1 VNLGLKD
8 KLVLVT
14 GSGSGIGKATAKT
27 YLQEGARLIVHGL
40 TEAEVAACVD
50 DLSPLG
56 YVKGIA
62 ADLTNQAGA
71 TALADF
77 AIAQGEVDI
86 LINNVGIFSV
96 KPFEDLTDEDW
107 MHYFNINVLSAVRM
121 SRIFLPAMLKR
132 GTGAIIN
139 MASEAAV
146 KPLPQMVHY
155 SVTKTAMLGLTRG
168 MAELTKGTKVRI
180 NSILPGPTWTE
191 GVEAYFD
198 ELADQ
203 KGEPLDTIVDNYFK
217 SDEPTSLIQ
226 RFVQPDEV
234 ARMIVTIS
242 ASTASNGAAHRIEG
256 GIVRNIL

>member
-1 VNLGLKD
+1 MDLGLKD

-14 GSGSGIGKATAKT
+14 GSGSGIGKATAQA
-27 YLQEGARLIVHGL
+27 YLEEGARLIVHGL
-40 TEAEVAACVD
+40 TDEEVSACVD
-50 DLSPLG
+50 DLSQLG
-56 YVKGIA
+56 SVEGIA
-62 ADLTNQAGA
+62 ADLTISGDATKLAEFAQARGNIDV
-71 TALADF
+71 L
-77 AIAQGEVDI
+77 V
-86 LINNVGIFSV
+86 NNVGIFSV

-107 MHYFNINVLSAVRM
+107 MYYFNINVMSAVRM
-121 SRIFLPAMLKR
+121 SRVFLPAMLKR
-132 GTGAIIN
+132 NDGSIIN

-168 MAELTKGTKVRI
+168 MAELTKGTKVRV

-198 ELADQ
+198 GLAEQ
-203 KGEPLDTIVDNYFK
+203 KGEPLDAIVDNYFK
-217 SDEPTSLIQ
+217 TDEPTSLIQ

>member
-1 VNLGLKD
+1 MDLGLKD

-14 GSGSGIGKATAKT
+14 GSGSGIGKATARV
-27 YLQEGARLIVHGL
+27 YLLEGARVIVHGL
-40 TEAEVAACVD
+40 TDAEVAACVD
-50 DLSPLG
+50 DLTPFG
-56 YVKGIA
+56 NVKGIA
-62 ADLTNQAGA
+62 ADLTKTSDA

-77 AIAQGEVDI
+77 ARAQGDVDV
-86 LINNVGIFSV
+86 LVNNVGIFSV
-96 KPFEDLTDEDW
+96 KPFEDLTDDDW
-107 MHYFNINVLSAVRM
+107 IHYFNINVLSAVRM

-132 GTGAIIN
+132 GEGSIIN
-139 MASEAAV
+139 MASEAGV

-168 MAELTKGTKVRI
+168 MAELTKGTKVRV

-198 ELADQ
+198 GLANQ
-203 KGEPLDTIVDNYFK
+203 KGAPLDTIIDNYFK

>member
-1 VNLGLKD
+1 MDLGLRD
-8 KLVLVT
+8 KLVLIT
-14 GSGSGIGKATAKT
+14 GSGSGIGKATAKI

-40 TEAEVAACVD
+40 TSAEVSSCVAE
-50 DLSPLG
+50 LSTLG
-56 YVKGIA
+56 PVNGIA
-62 ADLTNQAGA
+62 ADLTNSDNAA
-71 TALADF
+71 RLADF
-77 AIAQGEVDI
+77 AREQGEVDV
-86 LINNVGIFSV
+86 LVNNVGIFSV
-96 KPFEDLTDEDW
+96 KPFEDLTDDDW
-107 MHYFNINVLSAVRM
+107 MHYFNINVMSAVRM

-132 GTGAIIN
+132 GGGSIIN

-155 SVTKTAMLGLTRG
+155 SVTKTAILALTRG
-168 MAELTKGTKVRI
+168 MAELTKGTKVRV

-198 ELADQ
+198 GLAEQ
-203 KGEPLDTIVDNYFK
+203 KGEPLETIVNNYFK

-242 ASTASNGAAHRIEG
+242 ASTASNGAAHKIEG

>member
-1 VNLGLKD
+1 MDLGLKD

-27 YLQEGARLIVHGL
+27 YMKEGARLIVHGL
-40 TEAEVAACVD
+40 TEAEVISCVD
-50 DLSPLG
+50 DLSSLG
-56 YVKGIA
+56 DVKGFA
-62 ADLTNQAGA
+62 GDLAKTDEANG
-71 TALADF
+71 LADF
-77 AIAQGEVDI
+77 ANSHGNLDI

-96 KPFEDLTDEDW
+96 KPFDELTDEDW

-121 SRIFLPAMLKR
+121 SRIFLPEMLER
-132 GTGAIIN
+132 GTGSIIN

-155 SVTKTAMLGLTRG
+155 SVTKTAILGLTRG
-168 MAELTKGTKVRI
+168 MAELTKGTKVRV

-198 ELADQ
+198 GLANQ
-203 KGEPLDTIVDNYFK
+203 KNEPLDKIVNNYFK
-217 SDEPTSLIQ
+217 FDEPTSLIQ

>member
-1 VNLGLKD
+1 MDLGLKD

-14 GSGSGIGKATAKT
+14 GSGSGIGKAAAQA
-27 YLQEGARLIVHGL
+27 YLEEGARLIVHGL
-40 TEAEVAACVD
+40 TDEEVTACVD
-50 DLSPLG
+50 ELSPHG
-56 YVKGIA
+56 PVEGIA
-62 ADLTNQAGA
+62 ADLTNSDDATKLAEFAQARGN
-71 TALADF
+71 
-77 AIAQGEVDI
+77 VDV
-86 LINNVGIFSV
+86 LVNNVGIFSV
-96 KPFEDLTDEDW
+96 KPFEDLTDDDW
-107 MHYFNINVLSAVRM
+107 MHYFNINVMSAVRM

-132 GTGAIIN
+132 NEGSIIN

-168 MAELTKGTKVRI
+168 MAELTKGTKVRV

-198 ELADQ
+198 GLAEQ

-242 ASTASNGAAHRIEG
+242 ASTASNGAAHKIEG

>member
-1 VNLGLKD
+1 MDLGLKD

-14 GSGSGIGKATAKT
+14 GSGSGIGKATAQA
-27 YLQEGARLIVHGL
+27 YLEEGARLIVHGL
-40 TEAEVAACVD
+40 TEAEVAACVK
-50 DLSPLG
+50 DLTALG
-56 YVKGIA
+56 DVKGMA
-62 ADLTNQAGA
+62 ADLSNLADA
-71 TALADF
+71 MALAELARAHGD
-77 AIAQGEVDI
+77 VDV
-86 LINNVGIFSV
+86 LVNNVGIFSV

-121 SRIFLPAMLKR
+121 SRIFLPEMLTR
-132 GTGAIIN
+132 GTGSIIN

-168 MAELTKGTKVRI
+168 MAELTKGTGVRV

-198 ELADQ
+198 GLADQ
-203 KGEPLDTIVDNYFK
+203 KGEPLDSIVENYFK

-226 RFVQPDEV
+226 RFVLPDEV
-234 ARMIVTIS
+234 ARMIVTVS

-256 GIVRNIL
+256 GIIRNIL

>member
-1 VNLGLKD
+1 MDLGLKD

-14 GSGSGIGKATAKT
+14 GSGSGIGKATAQA
-27 YLQEGARLIVHGL
+27 YLEEGARLIVHGL
-40 TEAEVAACVD
+40 TDEEVSACVD
-50 DLSPLG
+50 DLSRLG
-56 YVKGIA
+56 SVEGIA
-62 ADLTNQAGA
+62 ADLTSSGDAAKLAEFAQARG
-71 TALADF
+71 
-77 AIAQGEVDI
+77 DI
-86 LINNVGIFSV
+86 DVLVNNVGIFSV
-96 KPFEDLTDEDW
+96 EPFEDLTDDDW
-107 MHYFNINVLSAVRM
+107 MHYFNINVMSAVRM
-121 SRIFLPAMLKR
+121 SRVFLPAMLKR
-132 GTGAIIN
+132 NDGSIIN

-168 MAELTKGTKVRI
+168 MAELTKGTKVRV

-198 ELADQ
+198 GLAEQ
-203 KGEPLDTIVDNYFK
+203 KGEPLDAIVDNYFK
-217 SDEPTSLIQ
+217 TDEPTSLIQ

-234 ARMIVTIS
+234 ARMIVAIS

>member
-1 VNLGLKD
+1 MDLGLKD

-14 GSGSGIGKATAKT
+14 GSGSGIGKATAKL
-27 YLQEGARLIVHGL
+27 YLEEGARVIVHGL
-40 TEAEVAACVD
+40 TEAETAACVD
-50 DLSPLG
+50 DLSSLG
-56 YVKGIA
+56 DVKGFA
-62 ADLTNQAGA
+62 ADLTK
-71 TALADF
+71 TADAASLAEF
-77 AIAQGEVDI
+77 AQAQGEVDI
-86 LINNVGIFSV
+86 LVNNVGIFSV
-96 KPFEDLTDEDW
+96 KPFEELTDEDW
-107 MHYFNINVLSAVRM
+107 LHYFNTNVLSAVRM
-121 SRIFLPAMLKR
+121 SRTFLPAMLKR
-132 GTGAIIN
+132 GEGSIIN

-155 SVTKTAMLGLTRG
+155 SVSKTAILGLTRG
-168 MAELTKGTKVRI
+168 MAELTKGTKVRV

-198 ELADQ
+198 GLADQ
-203 KGEPLDTIVDNYFK
+203 KGKPLDTIVDNYFK

>member
-1 VNLGLKD
+1 MDLGLKD

-14 GSGSGIGKATAKT
+14 GSGSGIGKATAQA
-27 YLQEGARLIVHGL
+27 YLEEGARLIVHGL
-40 TEAEVAACVD
+40 TDREVSACVD
-50 DLSPLG
+50 DLSHLG
-56 YVKGIA
+56 SVEGIA
-62 ADLTNQAGA
+62 ADLTISGDATKLAEFAQARGNIDV
-71 TALADF
+71 L
-77 AIAQGEVDI
+77 V
-86 LINNVGIFSV
+86 NNVGIFSV
-96 KPFEDLTDEDW
+96 KPFEDLTDDDW
-107 MHYFNINVLSAVRM
+107 MHYFNINVMSAVRM
-121 SRIFLPAMLKR
+121 SRVFLPAMLKR
-132 GTGAIIN
+132 NDGSIIN

-168 MAELTKGTKVRI
+168 MAELTKGTKVRV

-198 ELADQ
+198 GLAEQ
-203 KGEPLDTIVDNYFK
+203 KGEPLDAIVDNYFK

-234 ARMIVTIS
+234 ARMIVLVS
-242 ASTASNGAAHRIEG
+242 ASTASNGAAHKIEG

>member
-1 VNLGLKD
+1 MDLGLRD

-40 TEAEVAACVD
+40 TEAEVRACVK

-56 YVKGIA
+56 DVQGLA
-62 ADLTNQAGA
+62 ADLTRQSDAI
-71 TALADF
+71 ALADF
-77 AIAQGEVDI
+77 AKAQGEVDV
-86 LINNVGIFSV
+86 LVNNVGIFSV
-96 KPFEDLTDEDW
+96 KPFEELTDDDW
-107 MHYFNINVLSAVRM
+107 MHYFNINALSAVRM

-132 GTGAIIN
+132 GEGAIIN

-168 MAELTKGTKVRI
+168 MAELTKGTKVRV

-198 ELADQ
+198 GLAEQ
-203 KGEPLDTIVDNYFK
+203 KGEPLETIVDNYFK

-242 ASTASNGAAHRIEG
+242 ASTASNGAAHRVEG

>member
-1 VNLGLKD
+1 MDLGLKD

-14 GSGSGIGKATAKT
+14 GSGSGIGKATAQA
-27 YLQEGARLIVHGL
+27 YLEEGARLIVHGL
-40 TEAEVAACVD
+40 TDEEVSACVD
-50 DLSPLG
+50 DLSQLG
-56 YVKGIA
+56 SVEGIA
-62 ADLTNQAGA
+62 ADLTNSGDATKLAEFAQARGNIDV
-71 TALADF
+71 L
-77 AIAQGEVDI
+77 V
-86 LINNVGIFSV
+86 NNVGIFSV

-107 MHYFNINVLSAVRM
+107 MYYFNINVMSAVRM
-121 SRIFLPAMLKR
+121 SRVFLPAMLKR
-132 GTGAIIN
+132 NDGSIIN

-168 MAELTKGTKVRI
+168 MAELTKGTKVRV

-198 ELADQ
+198 GLAEQ
-203 KGEPLDTIVDNYFK
+203 KGEPLDVIVDNYFK
-217 SDEPTSLIQ
+217 TDEPTSLIQ
-226 RFVQPDEV
+226 RFVKPDEV

>member
-1 VNLGLKD
+1 MDLGLKD

-14 GSGSGIGKATAKT
+14 GSGSGIGKATARV
-27 YLQEGARLIVHGL
+27 YLEEGARVVVHGL
-40 TEAEVAACVD
+40 TDAEVAACVS

-56 YVKGIA
+56 EVTGKAG
-62 ADLTNQAGA
+62 DLTDPAEA
-71 TALADF
+71 DALAAF
-77 AIAQGEVDI
+77 AQDQGEVDV
-86 LINNVGIFSV
+86 LVNNVGIFSV
-96 KPFEDLTDEDW
+96 KPFDELTDADW
-107 MHYFNINVLSAVRM
+107 MRFFDINVMSAVRM
-121 SRIFLPAMLKR
+121 SRVFLPAMLKR
-132 GTGAIIN
+132 GQGSIIN
-139 MASEAAV
+139 MASEAGV

-168 MAELTKGTKVRI
+168 MAELTKGTPVRV

-198 ELADQ
+198 GLAEQ
-203 KGEPLDTIVDNYFK
+203 KDEPVDDIVGGYFK

-256 GIVRNIL
+256 GIVRSIL

>member
-1 VNLGLKD
+1 MDLGLD
-8 KLVLVT
+8 NKLVLIS
-14 GSGSGIGKATAKT
+14 GSSSGIGKATAKT
-27 YLQEGARLIVHGL
+27 YLEEGARVIVHGL
-40 TEAEVAACVD
+40 TIAEVDTCVNE
-50 DLSPLG
+50 LSAYG
-56 YVKGIA
+56 EVHGMA
-62 ADLTNQAGA
+62 ADLTHAEQA

-77 AIAQGEVDI
+77 SKTHGPVDI
-86 LINNVGIFSV
+86 LVNNVGIFSV
-96 KPFEDLTDEDW
+96 KEFAELTDEDW
-107 MHYFNINVLSAVRM
+107 LFYFNINVLSAVRM

-132 GTGAIIN
+132 GSGAIIN

-168 MAELTKGTKVRI
+168 MAELTKGTNIRV

-191 GVEAYFD
+191 GVEAYF
-198 ELADQ
+198 EGLATQ
-203 KGEPLDTIVDNYFK
+203 KGAPIDTIIDNYFEI
-217 SDEPTSLIQ
+217 DEPTSLIQ

>member
-1 VNLGLKD
+1 MNLGLKD

-40 TEAEVAACVD
+40 TEEEVAACVD

-56 YVKGIA
+56 EVTGIA
-62 ADLTNQAGA
+62 ADLTKQTDA

-77 AIAQGEVDI
+77 ARAQGEVDI
-86 LINNVGIFSV
+86 LVNNVGIFSV

>member
-1 VNLGLKD
+1 MDLGLKD
-8 KLVLVT
+8 KLVLIT
-14 GSGSGIGKATAKT
+14 GSGSGIGKAAARI

-40 TEAEVAACVD
+40 TSAEVSACID
-50 DLSPLG
+50 ELSTLG
-56 YVKGIA
+56 PVEGIA
-62 ADLTNQAGA
+62 ADLTNAENAQ
-71 TALADF
+71 ALADF
-77 AIAQGEVDI
+77 AREKGEVDV
-86 LINNVGIFSV
+86 LVNNVGIFSV
-96 KPFEDLTDEDW
+96 KPFEDLTDDDW
-107 MHYFNINVLSAVRM
+107 MHYFNINVMSAVRM

-132 GTGAIIN
+132 GEGSIIN

-155 SVTKTAMLGLTRG
+155 SVTKTAILALTRA
-168 MAELTKGTKVRI
+168 MAELTKGTKVRV

-198 ELADQ
+198 GLAEQ
-203 KGEPLDTIVDNYFK
+203 KGEPLDSIVNNYFK

-242 ASTASNGAAHRIEG
+242 ASTASNGAAHKIEG

>member
-1 VNLGLKD
+1 MDLGLRD
-8 KLVLVT
+8 KLVLIT
-14 GSGSGIGKATAKT
+14 GSGSGIGKATAKI

-40 TEAEVAACVD
+40 TSAEVSSCVAE
-50 DLSPLG
+50 LSTLG
-56 YVKGIA
+56 PVKGIA
-62 ADLTNQAGA
+62 ADLTNSDNAA
-71 TALADF
+71 RLADF
-77 AIAQGEVDI
+77 AREQGEVDV
-86 LINNVGIFSV
+86 LVNNVGIFSV
-96 KPFEDLTDEDW
+96 KPFEDLTDDDW
-107 MHYFNINVLSAVRM
+107 MHYFNINVMSAVRM

-132 GTGAIIN
+132 GGGSIIN

-155 SVTKTAMLGLTRG
+155 SVTKTAILALTRG
-168 MAELTKGTKVRI
+168 MAELTKGTKVRV

-198 ELADQ
+198 GLAEQ
-203 KGEPLDTIVDNYFK
+203 KGEPLDTIVNNYFK

-242 ASTASNGAAHRIEG
+242 ASTASNGAAHKIEG

>member
-1 VNLGLKD
+1 MDLGLRD
-8 KLVLVT
+8 KLVLIT
-14 GSGSGIGKATAKT
+14 GSSSGIGKATAKI

-40 TEAEVAACVD
+40 TSAEVSSCVAE
-50 DLSPLG
+50 LSTLG
-56 YVKGIA
+56 PVKGIA
-62 ADLTNQAGA
+62 ADLTNSDNAA
-71 TALADF
+71 RLADF
-77 AIAQGEVDI
+77 AREQGEVDV
-86 LINNVGIFSV
+86 LVNNVGIFSV
-96 KPFEDLTDEDW
+96 KPFEDLTDDDW
-107 MHYFNINVLSAVRM
+107 MHYFNINVMSAVRM

-132 GTGAIIN
+132 GGGSIIN

-155 SVTKTAMLGLTRG
+155 SVTKTAILALTRG
-168 MAELTKGTKVRI
+168 MAELTKGTKVRV

-198 ELADQ
+198 GLAEQ
-203 KGEPLDTIVDNYFK
+203 KGEPLETIVNNYFK

-242 ASTASNGAAHRIEG
+242 ASTASNGAAHKIEG

>member
-1 VNLGLKD
+1 MDLGLKD

-40 TEAEVAACVD
+40 TEEEVAACVD

-56 YVKGIA
+56 EVTGIA
-62 ADLTNQAGA
+62 ADLTKQTDA

-77 AIAQGEVDI
+77 ARAQGEVDI
-86 LINNVGIFSV
+86 LVNNVGIFSV

-168 MAELTKGTKVRI
+168 MAELTKGTKVRV

-198 ELADQ
+198 GLADQ
-203 KGEPLDTIVDNYFK
+203 KGEPLDAIIDNYFK

>member
-1 VNLGLKD
+1 MDLGLKD
-8 KLVLVT
+8 KLVLIT
-14 GSGSGIGKATAKT
+14 GSGSGIGKATARI
-27 YLQEGARLIVHGL
+27 YLEEGARLIVHGL
-40 TEAEVAACVD
+40 TSAEVSACID
-50 DLSPLG
+50 ELSTLG
-56 YVKGIA
+56 PVEGIA
-62 ADLTNQAGA
+62 ADLTNADNA
-71 TALADF
+71 EALADF
-77 AIAQGEVDI
+77 ARERGEVDV
-86 LINNVGIFSV
+86 LVNNVGIFSV
-96 KPFEDLTDEDW
+96 KPFEDLTDDDW
-107 MHYFNINVLSAVRM
+107 MHYFNINVMSAVRM

-132 GTGAIIN
+132 GEGSIIN

-155 SVTKTAMLGLTRG
+155 SVTKTAILALTRG
-168 MAELTKGTKVRI
+168 MAELTKGTKVRV

-198 ELADQ
+198 GLAEQ
-203 KGEPLDTIVDNYFK
+203 KGEPLDSIVNNYFK

-242 ASTASNGAAHRIEG
+242 ASTASNGAAHKIEG